1 MNKYSLT
8 TENLSKNF
16 GRRII
21 FRDINFSYTSG
32 NIYGISGRNGS
43 GKSTLVK
50 ILAGIISASSGK
62 VIHNNNEKDIS
73 SEKLHNHLGFVAPYL
88 FLYDEFTALENL
100 QNFAKIRGVK
110 YDEEKINYLLQEL
123 VIYDR
128 RNDFVKAYSS
138 GMKQRLKFAFALQ
151 HSPGLIVL
159 DEPTSNL
166 DASGKEAVYKIVK
179 EEEKNSLV
187 LIASNEETDLA
198 LCKEVLNL
206 ESFKKS

>member
-8 TENLSKNF
+8 AEKLSKNF

-21 FRDINFSYTSG
+21 FRDINFSYESG

-50 ILAGIISASSGK
+50 IIAGIISASSGK
-62 VIHNNNEKDIS
+62 IVHTNGAGNIP
-73 SEKLHNHLGFVAPYL
+73 SEKLHNNIGFVAPYL
-88 FLYDEFTALENL
+88 FLYDEFTAVENL

-166 DASGKEAVYKIVK
+166 DSAGKEAVYKIVK
-179 EEEKNSLV
+179 EEANNSLV

-206 ESFKKS
+206 EGFKKA